1 MWRTFLG
8 CDVEKE
14 IFQGR
19 GSVIYRARR
28 AQDGLPV
35 VLKILSQAY
44 PRPSQIA
51 WFRREHDILQRFD
64 SPAIVRS
71 VAVGFDQMRWG
82 LVLEDAGGE
91 SLQRLLKARRLSL
104 PEVLVIGLQVCAA
117 LEHAHARS
125 VIHKDVNPANVVVN
139 PATHRAQLIDFGIA
153 TVLSRETPTLRNP
166 EVLEGTL
173 AYMSPEQTGR
183 MNRAVDYRTDLY
195 SLGAT
200 LYELITG
207 QLPFTTTDPM
217 ELVHSHIALPP
228 RPPSDLRP
236 EAAGALSDIV
246 LKLMA
251 KDADD
256 RYSSAASVRA
266 DLEECQRRWR
276 ASERI
281 GSFRLD
287 AHRHE
292 ATFRLPQKLYGR
304 QAELDRLLSAFE
316 RVGAGGTELLLVSG
330 YSGIGKSAL
339 VQEIY
344 RPVTRA
350 RGYFVAGKF
359 DQLQREI
366 PYASIVQA
374 FRSLLRQW
382 LTESPERVAGWRTA
396 LQNALGASA
405 RVLADVLPE
414 LTLLLGEVPAAADLA
429 PAEAQIRFHRLLDG
443 FIGVIARAEH
453 PLVLFLDDLQWV
465 DAASLQLLKQLLLSR
480 DRGHL
485 LVIGAYRDNEVTPAH
500 PLMLAVDEIR
510 RSGAAVRDIVL
521 RPLDLANMRELLSDT
536 LGAPAED
543 TAALAELLLAKTE
556 GNPFF
561 GRELLKKLH
570 ADGLLRPLD
579 PSPDRAPGFTWELRQ
594 IRSVEITDNVVD
606 LMASRID
613 HFPHSTQRVL
623 MLAGAAGNRFDLRS
637 LALAHGRSLRETAG
651 DLWPALDEGLVVP
664 LDDAYQVASLEVEG
678 LEESLEVHYKFAH
691 DRIQQAAYSR
701 IPPEGRAQVHF
712 RVGRLLQEKATPE
725 ERERQ
730 LFDIVNHLNA
740 GREHAKDDEARD
752 ALAEL
757 NLRAAL
763 KAKASAAFRAVN
775 EHARTGLE
783 LLGPA
788 AFERRYALARA
799 LAEEAAESAYV
810 ITDYA
815 QMDLWIDRVLASAKS
830 DLDTLRVHETRI
842 HAMNAQ
848 QRPVDA
854 IETARSFLR
863 RVGVTFPDD
872 LTMDH
877 VQAELARTRKALDGR
892 RVTDLARLPDMT
904 AAKVAAAVRIMTKVY
919 SSAYI
924 ASPLL
929 FIVMVLKQARMVARH
944 GNTAASALVYGVY
957 GLLLA
962 GLADDVRMGYEYGT
976 LADRLKERPDAAP
989 FRAQATHLFNCHTR
1003 FWAEHLRE
1011 CSRGEARA
1019 YEIGLETGELEYGCY
1034 GAHVSSKYAFM
1045 AGDELSALR
1054 AQMGKYTDAIRGL
1067 GQHIA
1072 WTSHASWEQAVI
1084 NLSVPRDRPWELS
1097 GPAFDEAEMF
1107 PKLQASNDRM
1117 AMSNAWLSKV
1127 VLAYLFGRWDEAIA
1141 AAETG
1146 AAFLGSV
1153 LSQMDVPLHTFY
1165 DALSRLATVTA
1176 ERAGKGA
1183 ASEAAGGTAAATR
1196 RAILKQT
1203 AASLKKIKKWA
1214 VRSPRN
1220 FAHKAALL
1228 EAERARVTGDG
1239 AAAREL
1245 YDEAAALAREG
1256 GFVNEEA
1263 LIHEA
1268 AARFYVER
1276 GQPEV
1281 ARHYLRDAHYA
1292 YLRWGA
1298 HSKVQHLEKAYPQ
1311 FVESPESAFVGTTRV
1326 DSTITT
1332 TERTARALDIG
1343 TVLKASQT
1351 IAGEV
1356 VLADLLRRLMQIAME
1371 NAGAQ
1376 RGALLL
1382 EQKGTLWIEAEGE
1395 VGKDEVAVLGKK
1407 PLESGDVPA
1416 AILRYAARTREEVVL
1431 DDAQEDA
1438 RFASDPYVVQR
1449 RPRSVLCQ
1457 PIVNQGNLIGVLYLE
1472 NSAAT
1477 AAFTPARVELLRLLS
1492 GQIAVSI
1499 DNARLYETL
1508 ERKVEERTEQLE
1520 VRNRFIRETFGRY
1533 LSDEIVESL
1542 LETPEGLILGGAK
1555 RTVTIMMADLRGFTS
1570 LTETLP
1576 AEKVVTMINT
1586 FLSVMTD
1593 VLLKYQG
1600 TIDEFIGDAILAIF
1614 GAPLWRPD
1622 HAEKAV
1628 ACALEMQLAMEE
1640 VNRKNREAGLPAVAM
1655 GIGLNTGEVVVGN
1668 IGSEKRAKY
1677 GVVGMSVNVAS
1688 RVESYTVGGQV
1699 LVAESTRRAVTAE
1712 LRVDSTLV
1720 VQPKGVKEPITIYEI
1735 GGIGAPHDLSLP
1747 RREDKLR
1754 PLATPIDLRFTI
1766 LRGKD
1771 SVGAS
1776 YTGRIERL
1784 GETEALILADVEV
1797 PPLSDLR
1804 ISDLHTTEARVAA
1817 EIYGKVAPGDGA
1829 ASRFVL
1835 RFTSVPEVVGTFFR
1849 EAATRE
1855 NEQ

>member
-8 CDVEKE
+8 CEIEQE

-19 GSVIYRARR
+19 GSIIYRARR
-28 AQDGLPV
+28 AEDGLPV
-35 VLKILSQAY
+35 VLKVLSHAY

-64 SPAIVRS
+64 SKAIVRAL
-71 VAVGFDQMRWG
+71 AVGFDQVRWG
-82 LVLEDAGGE
+82 MVLADGGGE
-91 SLQRLLKARRLSL
+91 SLARLLKTRRLSL
-104 PEVLVIGLQVCAA
+104 PEVLEIAVQVCGA

-125 VIHKDVNPANVVVN
+125 VIHKDVNPANIVVN
-139 PATHRAQLIDFGIA
+139 PATYSTQLIDFGIA
-153 TVLSRETPTLRNP
+153 TVLSQETATLGNP

-183 MNRAVDYRTDLY
+183 MNRAVDHRSDLY

-200 LYELITG
+200 LYELLTG

-217 ELVHSHIALPP
+217 ELVHAHIALAP

-236 EAAGALSDIV
+236 EAAGAPSDIV

-251 KDADD
+251 KDADE

-266 DLEECQRRWR
+266 DLEECQRRWK
-276 ASERI
+276 ASERV

-287 AHRHE
+287 AHRDRI
-292 ATFRLPQKLYGR
+292 TFRLPQKLYGR
-304 QAELDRLLSAFE
+304 SPEIERLLSAFE
-316 RVGAGGTELLLVSG
+316 RVRRGGAELLLVSG
-330 YSGIGKSAL
+330 YSGVGKSAL

-344 RPVTRA
+344 RPVTHA

-374 FRSLLRQW
+374 FRALLRQW
-382 LTESPERVAGWRTA
+382 LTESAERVAGWRAA
-396 LQNALGASA
+396 LQSALGASA

-414 LTLLLGEVPAAADLA
+414 LNVLLGETAPVPDLA
-429 PAEAQIRFHRLLDG
+429 PAEAQIRFQRVLDG
-443 FIGVIARAEH
+443 FIGVVARAEH

-465 DAASLQLLKQLLLSR
+465 DTASLQLVKQLLSSR
-480 DRGHL
+480 QGGHL
-485 LVIGAYRDNEVTPAH
+485 LVVGAYRDNEVTAAH
-500 PLMLAVDEIR
+500 PLMLAIDDVR
-510 RSGAAVRDIVL
+510 RGGAAVSDIVL
-521 RPLDLANMRELLSDT
+521 RPLDLAHLGELLSDT
-536 LGAPAED
+536 LGTTSEE
-543 TAALAELLLAKTE
+543 TAALAELLLAKTQ

-561 GRELLKKLH
+561 ARELLKKLH
-570 ADGLLRPLD
+570 ADGLLRP
-579 PSPDRAPGFTWELRQ
+579 APAGADAGARFTWELRQ

-606 LMASRID
+606 LMASKLA
-613 HFPHSTQRVL
+613 HFPHSTRRALQ
-623 MLAGAAGNRFDLRS
+623 LAGAAGNRFDLRS
-637 LALAHGRSLRETAG
+637 LARASGRSLRETAQ
-651 DLWPALDEGLVVP
+651 DLWPALEEGLVLP
-664 LDDAYQVASLEVEG
+664 LDDAYQVAALDVEG

-691 DRIQQAAYSR
+691 DRVQQAAYST
-701 IPPEGRAQVHF
+701 IPLAERAQVHWDM
-712 RVGRLLQEKATPE
+712 GRQLEQKATPE
-725 ERERQ
+725 EREQ
-730 LFDIVNHLNA
+730 LLFDIVNHLNA
-740 GREHAKDDEARD
+740 GSSCARDEATRD

-763 KAKASAAFRAVN
+763 KAKGSAAFRAAN
-775 EHARTGLE
+775 EYARVGLD
-783 LLGPA
+783 LLGPP
-788 AFERRYALARA
+788 AFERRYSLAKA

-815 QMDLWIDRVLASAKS
+815 QMDGWIDQVLRHAQT
-830 DLDTLRVHETRI
+830 DLDTSRVHETRI

-848 QRPVDA
+848 HRPVDA

-863 RVGVTFPDD
+863 RVGVTFPDAP
-872 LTMDH
+872 TMEH
-877 VQAELARTRKALDGR
+877 VQAELARTRKALDKR
-892 RVTDLARLPDMT
+892 KIDELARMPDMT
-904 AAKVAAAVRIMTKVY
+904 NAKVAAAVRIMTKIY

-929 FIVMVLKQARMVARH
+929 FIVMVLKQARLVAKH
-944 GNTAASALVYGVY
+944 GNTAASPLAYGVH

-962 GLADDVRMGYEYGT
+962 GLADDVRSAYEYGR
-976 LADRLKERPDAAP
+976 LADRLKERPDSAP

-1045 AGDELSALR
+1045 AGEELGALR
-1054 AQMGKYTDAIRGL
+1054 AQMGKYTEAIRRL

-1072 WTSHASWEQAVI
+1072 WTSHASWEQSAI
-1084 NLSVPRDRPWELS
+1084 NLSVPRERPWELS

-1107 PKLQASNDRM
+1107 PQLQASNDRM
-1117 AMSNAWLSKV
+1117 AMSNAWLNK
-1127 VLAYLFGRWDEAIA
+1127 LILLHLFGRWDEAIA
-1141 AAETG
+1141 AAEAG
-1146 AAFLGSV
+1146 AGFLGSV

-1165 DALSRLATVTA
+1165 EALARLAQ
-1176 ERAGKGA
+1176 AG
-1183 ASEAAGGTAAATR
+1183 EAAPAAR
-1196 RAILKQT
+1196 RAILRAT
-1203 AASLKKIKKWA
+1203 APNLRKLRKWA
-1214 VRSPRN
+1214 TRSPQN
-1220 FAHKAALL
+1220 FAHKALL
-1228 EAERARVTGDG
+1228 VEAERARVSGDET
-1239 AAAREL
+1239 AAREL
-1245 YDEAAALAREG
+1245 YDEAAAGAREG

-1263 LIHEA
+1263 LVHET
-1268 AARFYVER
+1268 AARFYVGR

-1298 HSKVQHLEKAYPQ
+1298 HSKIQHLDKV
-1311 FVESPESAFVGTTRV
+1311 FPEFMEAPAPVMSVRGTLL
-1326 DSTITT
+1326 DSTVTT
-1332 TERTARALDIG
+1332 TERAASLLDMG

-1356 VLADLLRRLMQIAME
+1356 VLADLLRSLMRIVME

-1382 EQKGTLWIEAEGE
+1382 ESSGDLLIEAEGE
-1395 VGKDEVAVLGKK
+1395 VGKAEVAVLGNR
-1407 PLESGDVPA
+1407 PLEGGDVPA
-1416 AILRYAARTREEVVL
+1416 AIVRYAARTREEVVL
-1431 DDAQEDA
+1431 DDAQADA
-1438 RFASDPYVVQR
+1438 RFASDPYVQSR

-1457 PIVNQGNLIGVLYLE
+1457 PIVNQGQLAGVLYLE
-1472 NSAAT
+1472 NASASG
-1477 AAFTPARVELLRLLS
+1477 AFTPARVELLRLLS

-1508 ERKVEERTEQLE
+1508 ERKVAERTEQLE

-1542 LETPEGLILGGAK
+1542 LETPEGLTLGGEK
-1555 RTVTIMMADLRGFTS
+1555 RTVTIMMADLRGFTA

-1576 AEKVVTMINT
+1576 PEKVVTMLNT
-1586 FLSVMTD
+1586 YLSVMTD
-1593 VLLKYQG
+1593 VIRRYQG
-1600 TIDEFIGDAILAIF
+1600 TIDEFIGDAILVIF

-1628 ACALEMQLAMEE
+1628 ACAIAMQLAMED

-1677 GVVGMSVNVAS
+1677 GVVGTNVNVAS

-1699 LVAESTRRAVTAE
+1699 LVAESTRRAVSAP
-1712 LRVDSTLV
+1712 LRIDSTLV
-1720 VQPKGVKEPITIYEI
+1720 VQPKGVKEPITIYEV
-1735 GGIGAPHDLSLP
+1735 GGAGDPHGLSLP
-1747 RREDKLR
+1747 RRETVLR
-1754 PLATPIDLRFTI
+1754 PLAEPIALRFTV

-1771 SVGAS
+1771 AVGEM

-1784 GETEALILADVEV
+1784 GDAEAEVLADTAVM
-1797 PPLSDLR
+1797 PLSDLR
-1804 ISDLHTTEARVAA
+1804 ISDLRTTSARVAA
-1817 EIYGKVAPGDGA
+1817 DVYGKVAPGDGVA
-1829 ASRFVL
+1829 GRAVRVAVHL
-1835 RFTSVPEVVGTFFR
+1835 RAGGGARLLP
-1849 EAATRE
+1849 
-1855 NEQ
+1855 